1 MFFVPLSSSQICHSF
16 VSALPWSFYRLF
28 HGPLAS
34 WPRGVFFH
42 HFVFAIPCV
51 LHHAL
56 EVILPLVFFISSF
69 GALALPLV
77 FVIHFAATYFARRP
91 KVVSTS
97 SQTVCGDSNRPPVVF
112 ASRQRQCYHLNSS
125 CAYNGSNVD
134 IVQPVHAANGMC
146 GLPEAR
152 ARRLKCRRHNGVNET
167 FWPSGLR
174 LCPIDQTQ
182 KEKRSV

>member
-28 HGPLAS
+28 HGPFGLLVYS
-34 WPRGVFFH
+34 FTISYLQFHVF
-42 HFVFAIPCV
+42 

-77 FVIHFAATYFARRP
+77 FVIQFVATDFTRRP

-97 SQTVCGDSNRPPVVF
+97 SQTVCGDSIQPPVVF
-112 ASRQRQCYHLNSS
+112 ASRQGQCYHLNSS

-134 IVQPVHAANGMC
+134 IVQLRRCRTC
-146 GLPEAR
+146 G
-152 ARRLKCRRHNGVNET
+152 
-167 FWPSGLR
+167 
-174 LCPIDQTQ
+174 
-182 KEKRSV
+182 